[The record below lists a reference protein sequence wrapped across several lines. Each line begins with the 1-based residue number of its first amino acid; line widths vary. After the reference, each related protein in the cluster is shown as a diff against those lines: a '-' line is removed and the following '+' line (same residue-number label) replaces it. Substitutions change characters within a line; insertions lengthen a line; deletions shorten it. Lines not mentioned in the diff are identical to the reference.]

1 MTNQHATTTDYLAIR
16 SILET
21 PILDDHKWAKLPNIG
36 ADMVFI
42 DLEDSVPPHRKD
54 EARDKACEWLGRLD
68 WFGDKAILARPN
80 HLDTPWGEADVK
92 ALAEAGVTCM
102 AYPKITNR
110 GDLDRVI
117 GLLSQHGASPDIFA
131 IIEMAGAVLEM
142 KEIATTP
149 GVVALMSGPGDLSVD
164 AGMELFE
171 PDGELNPVF
180 LMMKTQT
187 VLTGVVYGLATTDIA
202 YVPDLRDLTEVRR
215 RVEGSHRM
223 GFTAMSTFYPPH
235 VDIIN
240 DVLSGTPEQVAKA
253 EAIVEAYEVGLERGD
268 PAVLSA
274 EGEVL
279 LVHDYEKAKR
289 LLRRAGRAKASA

>member
-202 YVPDLRDLTEVRR
+202 YRAGPARPDRGAPPRRGIPSDGLHRDEHVLSTPRR
-215 RVEGSHRM
+215 HHQRRPVGHSRTGREGRSHR
-223 GFTAMSTFYPPH
+223 GG
-235 VDIIN
+235 V
-240 DVLSGTPEQVAKA
+240 
-253 EAIVEAYEVGLERGD
+253 RGG
-268 PAVLSA
+268 A
-274 EGEVL
+274 
-279 LVHDYEKAKR
+279 
-289 LLRRAGRAKASA
+289 RAR

>member
-1 MTNQHATTTDYLAIR
+1 MSSNTDTKPDYLAIR

-21 PILDDHKWAKLPNIG
+21 PILDDHKWAKLPGIP

-42 DLEDSVPPHRKD
+42 DLEDSVPPDRKE
-54 EARDKACEWLGRLD
+54 EARDKACEWLGNLE
-68 WFGDKAILARPN
+68 WFGDKLVLARPN

-102 AYPKITNR
+102 AYPKITAR
-110 GDLDRVI
+110 SDLERVIELLDR
-117 GLLSQHGASPDIFA
+117 HGARPDIFA

-202 YVPDLRDLTEVRR
+202 YVPDLRDLGEVRR
-215 RVEGSHRM
+215 RVESSHRM
-223 GFTAMSTFYPPH
+223 GFTTMSTFYPPH

-240 DVLSGTPEQVAKA
+240 EVLSGTPETIDKA
-253 EAIVEAYEVGLERGD
+253 QAIVDAYEIGLERGD

-279 LVHDYEKAKR
+279 LVHDYNKAQR
-289 LLRRAGRAKASA
+289 LLRRAGRATAAA